1 MAAIKATFDQVAQQH
16 EEIHGI
22 VAEIRLFLE
31 TPRPDVGEKG
41 AHSWSTNLSEHL
53 LLLHDKL
60 YRHFR
65 DEERTGFLGELNR
78 AFPRASRAIDALCK
92 EHDWI
97 LRNLGSLLSASI
109 CYSAGRA
116 PENPQLRRWAL
127 SLVEHLERH
136 EREETDLY
144 QRLQYEDLGV
154 GD

>member
-1 MAAIKATFDQVAQQH
+1 MEAINTAFDQVAQQH

-22 VAEIRLFLE
+22 IAELRLFLE

-41 AHSWSTNLSEHL
+41 AHSWSTKLSEHL